1 MSESVGAG
9 SGSEPVIGWCAREV
23 QQELPGLR
31 VLSAEVDIGGG
42 HSLHGPSPDS
52 TLRRLRELSNRW
64 SGPHAVVLR
73 QKPIPSAY
81 RVFFRHIGLDPDVT
95 RTPVEA
101 AVLDRML
108 HGGFLSTGLLDDV
121 LLIALID
128 TGVPIWALDAASID
142 GPLGVRL
149 SHEGELLG
157 RSPEAPPLLG
167 GRLVVA
173 DASGALAVLF
183 GDLAPAHRVHAA
195 STRLVLF
202 SVQVVGVPTLHV
214 EEALWSCV
222 SALEQTPMG
231 E

>member
-1 MSESVGAG
+1 MSERAD
-9 SGSEPVIGWCAREV
+9 SEPVVGWCANEV

-31 VLSAEVDIGGG
+31 VISAAVTPDTD
-42 HSLHGPSPDS
+42 HSLRGAATGPI
-52 TLRRLRELSNRW
+52 LERLRELSNRW
-64 SGPHAVVLR
+64 GGPRAVILR
-73 QKPIPSAY
+73 QKPIPAAY

-95 RTPVEA
+95 RTPIEA

-128 TGVPIWALDAASID
+128 TGVPVWALDADTID

-149 SHEGELLG
+149 SQEGEPLG
-157 RSPEAPPLLG
+157 RAPDAPVLLG

-173 DASGALAVLF
+173 DAQSALAVLF
-183 GDLAPAHRVHAA
+183 GELAPGHQVHAG
-195 STRLVLF
+195 STHLELF

-214 EEALWSCV
+214 EEALWMCV
-222 SALEQTPMG
+222 TALDQLASG